1 MQDNLSTSN
10 NTYIDLMY
18 FTYILKKLKA
28 FLSENVLDAFI
39 NPKIYFT
46 VNI

>member
-1 MQDNLSTSN
+1 MQDDLSTSN
-10 NTYIDLMY
+10 NTYIDFMY
-18 FTYILKKLKA
+18 FTYIRKNLKH

-39 NPKIYFT
+39 NPKVYFN